1 MTAATA
7 PVQGLVSVRST
18 LSFAKTAECLLIAFK
33 RRGMTIYACVDHAAN
48 ARAAGLELLPT
59 LLFIFGYPEAEGP
72 VVARCQPM
80 GLDLPRKITV
90 HEDEDGQVWISYH
103 DPVWLGQRH
112 GAGADVLSLLR
123 PMATSFKGIA
133 LEAGGMSPLVRP
145 AE

>member
-18 LSFAKTAECLLIAFK
+18 LSFEKTAECLLIAFK
-33 RRGMTIYACVDHAAN
+33 RRGMAIYACVDHAAN
-48 ARAAGLELLPT
+48 ARAAGLELRPSQ
-59 LLFIFGYPEAEGP
+59 LFIFGYPEAEGP
-72 VVARCQPM
+72 VIARCPAL
-80 GLDLPRKITV
+80 GLELPRKMLV
-90 HEDEDGQVWISYH
+90 YEDRDGLVWIGYH

-112 GAGADVLSLLR
+112 GVGADVLTLLR